1 MKDKLK
7 HNLFLH
13 TAAILAALFIMLAV
27 FAIGLFYYV
36 FAIPEPEGLSLAS
49 WPEAFTDNFSFWIE
63 EKDGAIGV
71 RQIGVERL
79 DEYGLWVQ
87 IIDENGQEIFAH
99 KKPGRY
105 PDSYSMAEL
114 IALSES
120 GYENG
125 NTVFV
130 SSATVSDR
138 TVNYIVGFPYSIG
151 KYRLYYNGENL
162 ARLSPLAKKVV
173 FFSACI
179 IVLSAFAYAFW
190 LSRNLQAI
198 IGSIRNIAGSR

>member
-125 NTVFV
+125 FTIVV
-130 SSATVSDR
+130 SR
-138 TVNYIVGFPYSIG
+138 
-151 KYRLYYNGENL
+151 
-162 ARLSPLAKKVV
+162 ARFSPL
-173 FFSACI
+173 
-179 IVLSAFAYAFW
+179 
-190 LSRNLQAI
+190 
-198 IGSIRNIAGSR
+198 